1 MKMLSNT
8 SVKLCCNSKKGCPEL
23 TKVDED
29 FYSIKDDDGNT
40 IKIHKDE
47 LKLVGDAVK
56 LIDES
61 AEKLILG

>member
-1 MKMLSNT
+1 MLSDNT
-8 SVKLCCNSKKGCPEL
+8 VKLCCNTKKGCPEL
-23 TKVDED
+23 TKVDGD
-29 FYSIKDDDGNT
+29 FYSIKDDDGNV

>member
-1 MKMLSNT
+1 MLSDN
-8 SVKLCCNSKKGCPEL
+8 SVKLCCNTKKGCPEL

-29 FYSIKDDDGNT
+29 FYIIKDDDGNT
-40 IKIHKDE
+40 IRIHKDE

-61 AEKLILG
+61 TEKLILG

>member
-1 MKMLSNT
+1 MKMLSDNT
-8 SVKLCCNSKKGCPEL
+8 VKLCCNTKKGCPEL
-23 TKVDED
+23 TKVDGD
-29 FYSIKDDDGNT
+29 FYSIKDDDGNV

>member
-1 MKMLSNT
+1 MKMLNDNT
-8 SVKLCCNSKKGCPEL
+8 VKLCCNTKKGCPEL

-29 FYSIKDDDGNT
+29 FYTIKDDDGNT

-61 AEKLILG
+61 KDKLILG

>member
-8 SVKLCCNSKKGCPEL
+8 SVKLCCNTKKGCPEL

>member
-8 SVKLCCNSKKGCPEL
+8 SVKLSCQSKKGCPEL

-61 AEKLILG
+61 TEKLILG

>member
-1 MKMLSNT
+1 MKMLNDNT
-8 SVKLCCNSKKGCPEL
+8 VKLCCNTKKGCPEL

-29 FYSIKDDDGNT
+29 FYIIKDDDGNT

-61 AEKLILG
+61 KDKLILG

>member
-8 SVKLCCNSKKGCPEL
+8 SVKLCCNTKQGCPEL

>member
-1 MKMLSNT
+1 MKMINDNT
-8 SVKLCCNSKKGCPEL
+8 VKLCCNTKNGCPEL
-23 TKVDED
+23 TRVDDE
-29 FYSIKDDDGNT
+29 FYSIKDDDGNV

-61 AEKLILG
+61 KEKLILG

>member
-1 MKMLSNT
+1 MLSNT
-8 SVKLCCNSKKGCPEL
+8 SVKLCCNTKKGCPEL

>member
-8 SVKLCCNSKKGCPEL
+8 SVKLCCQSKKGCPEL

-61 AEKLILG
+61 TEKLILG

>member
-1 MKMLSNT
+1 MKMLNDNT
-8 SVKLCCNSKKGCPEL
+8 VKLCCQTKKGCPEL
-23 TKVDED
+23 TKVDDE
-29 FYSIKDDDGNT
+29 FYSIKDDDGNI

-61 AEKLILG
+61 KEKLILG

>member
-1 MKMLSNT
+1 MLSNT
-8 SVKLCCNSKKGCPEL
+8 SVKLCCNTKKGCPEL

-47 LKLVGDAVK
+47 LRLVGDAVK

-61 AEKLILG
+61 ADKLILG

>member
-1 MKMLSNT
+1 MKMLNDNT
-8 SVKLCCNSKKGCPEL
+8 VKLCCQTKKGCPEL
-23 TKVDED
+23 TKVDD
-29 FYSIKDDDGNT
+29 NFYSIKDDDGNI

-61 AEKLILG
+61 KEKLILG

>member
-1 MKMLSNT
+1 MKMLNDNT
-8 SVKLCCNSKKGCPEL
+8 VKLCCKTKKGCPEL
-23 TKVDED
+23 SKVDED
-29 FYSIKDDDGNT
+29 FYTIKDDFGNT

-61 AEKLILG
+61 KDKLILG

>member
-1 MKMLSNT
+1 MKMLSEN
-8 SVKLCCNSKKGCPEL
+8 SVKLCCKAKKGCPEL
-23 TKVDED
+23 TKVDEE
-29 FYSIKDDDGNT
+29 FYSIKDDDGNV

-61 AEKLILG
+61 REKLILG

>member
-1 MKMLSNT
+1 MKMINDNT
-8 SVKLCCNSKKGCPEL
+8 VKLCCNTKKGCPEL
-23 TKVDED
+23 MKVDD
-29 FYSIKDDDGNT
+29 NFYSIKDDDGNI

-61 AEKLILG
+61 KEKLILG

>member
-1 MKMLSNT
+1 MLNDNT
-8 SVKLCCNSKKGCPEL
+8 VKLCCQTKKGCPEL
-23 TKVDED
+23 TKVDDE
-29 FYSIKDDDGNT
+29 FYSIKDDDGNI

-61 AEKLILG
+61 KEKLILG